1 MTLFKT
7 GSVSLHPG
15 RFWHAILNLTV
26 VSVALTVFAGTAN
39 AQQTGD
45 IAGQVTDASGAGLGG
60 VTIEASSNVLPQS
73 RTTTTA
79 DNGRYRIRLLPP
91 GEYTIDFKYP
101 DGSGESR
108 QVLVLL
114 QQTAEVDVAQ
124 GAAMEEIVV
133 TGEQL
138 AGAVTQGSLGN
149 SISAETIE
157 AIPTGQD
164 YRDMIK
170 LIPGVQ
176 YTEFGIR
183 GPSAGGSGQDNIYQF
198 DGVDVSLPLFGVL
211 ASEPASH
218 DIAQVTIVRGGAKAV
233 GFNRAGGFSMNT
245 ISKRGTDEFRA
256 EVGYQ
261 LQSAGMTGDQERET
275 ASALIYDEDRS
286 WITANVGGPLI
297 RDRLYFYASMY
308 RPERSRANSEN
319 AYGPVGDYESVR
331 DEYFGKLT
339 LSATDDLLF
348 DLSYRTSDREED
360 NTSIGGTSAPSTS
373 LGGEASQDM
382 LIFEGLWNIGDD
394 AALSVRY
401 VDWEESGSS
410 VPDTLVGVVPQDGG
424 SLSVGSLDEMGY
436 FVVPTYRNENDG
448 VNDVEDAAFNA
459 YVQSLIDTYSYDT
472 CAYAQAGCGGGRVGG
487 YPQLD
492 EAVYTRESYEVAY
505 DRTMYFGDTTHDLHF
520 GYKYEEVA
528 EDLVRSSNGW
538 GTIDVP
544 GGVTAVDI
552 DTDGDGTN
560 DATIFPYFQ
569 ATVPQSLD
577 LSASSIRSI
586 YSSSE
591 LQSIEIND
599 TITRG
604 DWIYNVGV
612 LISND
617 ILYGQGLRP
626 NPNNPVTGLEQAP
639 GNPYKMYEVDWKD
652 MIQPRLGIT
661 WEYSDTGSV
670 YANFAKYHPPAS
682 SLARAASWDRNLRP
696 IVDAY
701 FDENGNWL
709 YGEERGSSSGKW
721 FQDGLKP
728 RYVDE
733 YLVGTVQ
740 EIADGLTFRGHV
752 RHRRA
757 GNFWEDT
764 PNDMRLET
772 AEPGAP
778 PDWVPQELYVPNLGS
793 SSEPGTI
800 RSEIGGSSYV
810 IAELDGAYTK
820 FWEVSTEIEWSQD
833 DWWLMGSY
841 TWSHYY
847 GNFDQDNTTTTNDN
861 AIFIGSSNLADGRG
875 RNVWDFKDGDL
886 KGDRRHLLKLYGAYT
901 APWDGRFGA
910 YLLYQSGEPWETW
923 DGSYYG
929 FTSSTIRYSEPAG
942 SRKSSSHWQLD
953 LNYTHEFRFADL
965 HALQLRLDLYNVF
978 DNQTGYNIN
987 PFLSS
992 STYGEPRSY
1001 YRPRRLQLQLKYQFN

>member
-1 MTLFKT
+1 MTLFKKAVVPFHL
-7 GSVSLHPG
+7 GRVLSLTSN
-15 RFWHAILNLTV
+15 FAAVAI
-26 VSVALTVFAGTAN
+26 ALMIFAAPAN

-45 IAGQVTDASGAGLGG
+45 IGGQVTDASGNGIAG
-60 VTIEASSNVLPQS
+60 VTVEASSNVLPQS
-73 RTTTTA
+73 RSATTA

-91 GEYTIDFKYP
+91 GDYSVDFTFP
-101 DGSGESR
+101 DGSSETR
-108 QVLVLL
+108 EVVVRL
-114 QQTAEVDVAQ
+114 QQTAALDVIS
-124 GAAMEEIVV
+124 GEAMEEIVV
-133 TGEQL
+133 TGEQMVTS
-138 AGAVTQGSLGN
+138 VTQGSLGN
-149 SISAETIE
+149 AISAETID

-164 YRDMIK
+164 YRDMFK

-176 YTEFGIR
+176 YTEFGVR

-198 DGVDVSLPLFGVL
+198 DGVDVSLPLFGTL
-211 ASEPASH
+211 ASEPSSH
-218 DIAQVTIVRGGAKAV
+218 DIAQISIVRGGAKAI
-233 GFNRAGGFSMNT
+233 GFNRSGGFTMNT

-261 LQSAGMTGDQERET
+261 LQSSGMTGDQERET
-275 ASALIYDEDRS
+275 ASALIYDEDRT

-319 AYGPVGDYESVR
+319 AYGSVGDFESVR

-339 LSATDDLLF
+339 FSATDDILL

-360 NTSIGGTSAPSTS
+360 NASIGGTDAPTTS
-373 LGGEASQDM
+373 LGGEATQDM

-410 VPDTLVGVVPQDGG
+410 VPDTRFSLVPQENG
-424 SLSVGSLDEMGY
+424 SLDIGSLDEMGY

-448 VNDVEDAAFNA
+448 DDDLNDAAFNA
-459 YVQSLIDTYSYDT
+459 FVQPLIDTYSYDS
-472 CAYAQAGCGGGRVGG
+472 CAFADPGCGGGRVGG
-487 YPQLD
+487 SPQID
-492 EAVYTRESYEVAY
+492 ESVYTRESFEIAY
-505 DRTMYFGDTTHDLHF
+505 DRTLYFGDTTHDLHF

-528 EDLVRSSNGW
+528 EDLARSSNAW
-538 GTIDVP
+538 GTITVP
-544 GGVTAVDI
+544 GGVIAVDI

-560 DATIFPYFQ
+560 DATIFPYYE
-569 ATVPQSLD
+569 ARVPQSLD
-577 LSASSIRSI
+577 LGASSIRSI

-591 LQSIEIND
+591 LQSFEIND

-604 DWIYNVGV
+604 DWTYNIGV
-612 LISND
+612 MISND

-626 NPNNPVTGLEQAP
+626 NPNNPASGFEVAP
-639 GNPYKMYEVDWKD
+639 GNSYKMYEVDWSD
-652 MIQPRLGIT
+652 MIQPRLGVN

-670 YANFAKYHPPAS
+670 YANFAKYNPPAS

-701 FDENGNWL
+701 FDQNGDWI

-721 FQDGLKP
+721 FQAGLKP

-740 EIADGLTFRGHV
+740 DISDGLTFRGHV

-764 PNDMRLET
+764 PNTMRLET
-772 AEPGAP
+772 NIPGAP
-778 PDWVPQELYVPNLGS
+778 PPSVPA
-793 SSEPGTI
+793 EPYIPTEQFDAI

-810 IAELDGAYTK
+810 IAELDGAFTK
-820 FWEVSTEIEWSQD
+820 FWEVSTEIEWAKD
-833 DWWLMGSY
+833 AWWLSGSY

-847 GNFDQDNTTTTNDN
+847 GNFDQDNTTTTNDQ

-875 RNVWDFKDGDL
+875 RNVWDFKKGDL
-886 KGDRRHLLKLYGAYT
+886 KGDRRHLLKIYGAYT

-910 YLLYQSGEPWETW
+910 FLLYQSGEPWETW

-929 FTSSTIRYSEPAG
+929 FSSSTIRYSEPAG
-942 SRKSSSHWQLD
+942 SRTSSSHWQLD
-953 LNYTHEFRFADL
+953 LNYVHNFLFADQ
-965 HALQLRLDLYNVF
+965 HNLQVRLDLYNVF